1 MNNNWPG
8 DDDEFDLAL
17 NDNELEKLL
26 IAASQPHPDQQKQQ
40 QRQQPPQTE
49 KSEFEGFNESAG
61 ETWLYPS
68 NLPLRAYQHSIVQ
81 SALYRNTLVVL
92 PTGLGKTFIAAV
104 VMYNLH
110 RWYPDGKLIFMA
122 PTRPLVSQQIAACQK
137 IMPFPADDTVELTGR
152 LPRAKRAE
160 LWMSKRVFFAT
171 PQVVQ
176 SDMLDTGDGL
186 QFPFDAIKLLVVDEA
201 HRAKGR
207 YAYTQVTE
215 SIMARNRNFRMLALS
230 ATPGRSMDDVAS
242 VCRNLYISHLEV
254 RWDQS
259 IDVQPYIHQRSLRTI
274 VVPLK
279 DTIRE
284 TRASLLQIIDP
295 YLRQLIAADVLKNA
309 RGNISRNSLLFDQN
323 RFQEQTANGQRHP
336 EQSTITSNFSM
347 CISLYHSLELLERH
361 GLRVFVNNFDAD
373 ERGNLKFV
381 LRDAALRDLVEQ
393 TRGQLGAN
401 PLDIST
407 RPMTNG
413 EVAPMPAKLDF
424 GHPKYE
430 QARLVMELHFEVN
443 PNSRAIVFCEYRES
457 VMLIQR
463 LLLQHRPL
471 VRPRCFV
478 GQSSN
483 GGGICALTQKEQLQI
498 MSDFRS
504 GICNV
509 LVATSIGEEGL
520 DVGEVDLIVC
530 FDICSSNPT
539 RFVQRIGRTGR
550 QKRGQVVMLVTEGRE
565 QQLLKEV
572 LANKDQTTRKLLQSP
587 VVKRSLY
594 EYAPRL
600 VPPHLHPKCE
610 QRFMEPAPAAV
621 AKCKTP
627 SPKGKAR
634 KQQKEPTVRCH
645 DLRKFFKQS
654 EDKFLQGEY
663 TYQASEESQRM
674 LQQQV
679 ARHSVNVQNF
689 LGDTQATAATTSNVP
704 ATSNVPTT
712 SNITATSISATTSS
726 NSVSSALGS
735 SQEETQRLRKLTRLL
750 QASKPLVSESLR
762 NQDLMAQLQD
772 KQLPQA
778 LKLFLLQSNACFVRD
793 IHDKMQQQ
801 LALQLPESRL
811 NSRQQRTR
819 RIHEL
824 VETVCAGQMEQL
836 LQPATSCAELTLKEL
851 RQPLEK
857 QRQKRFEAVCDDIFR
872 DLKEQGVGADNYEL
886 VHQQLEQLEL
896 RRLEQTMKEQLANES
911 SCIYD
916 QWAEDVSEEEE
927 EEQATEL
934 LPNCS
939 VYKSQ
944 WQEFVQH
951 GNQDEVPH
959 SSTPV
964 RIKPQLNDSSVVA
977 CSQLSANL
985 SRLNSVMSA
994 ASTPLQQKLQKT
1006 MAKNSLLDALDENLS
1021 DFDQLTEDVD
1031 EAAKVKAETL
1041 TAPDMSTPDAIDIDL
1056 NYFLEPLPEEELLQ
1070 QSGSKE
1076 TQSAV
1081 TPRNL
1086 SPDLFAEDS
1095 MSPWL
1100 PPTTAT
1106 VSAVA
1111 VAVAKP
1117 APAPAKSLAAKLAAK
1132 TIKAEPALQSPE
1144 HRKRCAP
1151 VGAEKSP
1158 SIFENYLQRMRGRGQ
1173 LSRAAQ
1179 RLHSMSSGITKVPQN
1194 EAEVNS
1200 GQEDDSPIM
1209 RNRPAKRKI
1218 YVISDDDDEQQENKP
1233 VPVTQLLDDSY
1244 EHVPATQ
1251 VDLLTPPR
1259 RNSRQKRPKFNSFIL
1274 QEADLSGS
1282 DHGEDED
1289 AEQTIGTY
1297 LKDSVVVSSG
1307 DEDEHNDTDVH
1318 AMYLQ
1323 AVRSPIQRPGAF
1335 KIPAPRV
1342 YHDESI
1348 YSQPVDVEPSQ
1359 YYPCSFIANDE
1370 STTVVDAHDVS
1381 ECPLERAERILK
1393 EERRER
1399 RLLKRGAAAA
1409 PIVGRV
1415 VPKRRRAIHVIED
1428 SSDEDDGILIH

>member
-1 MNNNWPG
+1 MNNDWAA

-26 IAASQPHPDQQKQQ
+26 IAASQPNQQ
-40 QRQQPPQTE
+40 QQQQHQQTE

-61 ETWLYPS
+61 DAWLYPS

-81 SALYRNTLVVL
+81 AALYRNTLVVL

-160 LWMSKRVFFAT
+160 LWTSKRVFFAT

-176 SDMLDTGDGL
+176 SDMLDAGDGL
-186 QFPFDAIKLLVVDEA
+186 PPFPFNAVKLLVVDEA

-230 ATPGRSMDDVAS
+230 ATPGRSMEDVAN

-279 DTIRE
+279 DAIRE

-295 YLRQLIAADVLKNA
+295 YLRQLITADVLKSA
-309 RGNISRNSLLFDQN
+309 RGNISRNSLLFDQS
-323 RFQEQTANGQRHP
+323 RFQEQTASGQRHP
-336 EQSTITSNFSM
+336 EHSSIVSNFSM
-347 CISLYHSLELLERH
+347 CISLYHALELLERH

-443 PNSRAIVFCEYRES
+443 PDSRAIVFCEYRES

-478 GQSSN
+478 GQSSG

-565 QQLLKEV
+565 QQLLKDV

-594 EYAPRL
+594 DYAPRL

-610 QRFMEPAPAAV
+610 QRFMEPAPPAQTN
-621 AKCKTP
+621 CKTP

-634 KQQKEPTVRCH
+634 KQLKDPTVRCH

-654 EDKFLQGEY
+654 EDKFLQG
-663 TYQASEESQRM
+663 TCSYQASEESQRM

-689 LGDTQATAATTSNVP
+689 LGDTQATA
-704 ATSNVPTT
+704 TT
-712 SNITATSISATTSS
+712 SNIANIATTCVSATTSS
-726 NSVSSALGS
+726 SSALGS

-750 QASKPLVSESLR
+750 QASKPWVSEAQRS
-762 NQDLMAQLQD
+762 QDLVAQLQD
-772 KQLPQA
+772 KQLPQS
-778 LKLFLLQSNACFVRD
+778 LKLFLLQSNASFVRD
-793 IHDKMQQQ
+793 IHEKMQQQ
-801 LALQLPESRL
+801 LALQLPEARL
-811 NSRQQRTR
+811 NTRQQRTR

-824 VETVCAGQMEQL
+824 VETVCIGHMEQL
-836 LQPATSCAELTLKEL
+836 LQPATSCAELTLRDL
-851 RQPLEK
+851 RQPSDK
-857 QRQKRFEAVCDDIFR
+857 RRQQRFEAACDDIFR
-872 DLKEQGVGADNYEL
+872 DLQEQGVGADNYEL
-886 VHQQLEQLEL
+886 VQQQLEQLEL

-911 SCIYD
+911 SCLYD
-916 QWAEDVSEEEE
+916 QWAEEVAEEE
-927 EEQATEL
+927 EEQPSEL
-934 LPNCS
+934 QSNCS
-939 VYKSQ
+939 AYKSQ

-951 GNQDEVPH
+951 ADDAVPQ

-964 RIKPQLNDSSVVA
+964 RIKPQRVDDSSVVA

-985 SRLNSVMSA
+985 SRLNCVMSA
-994 ASTPLQQKLQKT
+994 ASTPLQQKL
-1006 MAKNSLLDALDENLS
+1006 AKNSLLDALDENLS
-1021 DFDQLTEDVD
+1021 DFEQLPDDV
-1031 EAAKVKAETL
+1031 EQTANVKTDTL
-1041 TAPDMSTPDAIDIDL
+1041 TPPDMSTPDIIDIDL
-1056 NYFLEPLPEEELLQ
+1056 NDFLEPLPEEELLQ
-1070 QSGSKE
+1070 QSGCKE
-1076 TQSAV
+1076 VQSAV
-1081 TPRNL
+1081 AAPSSSTPRNL

-1100 PPTTAT
+1100 PPTTTAT
-1106 VSAVA
+1106 TAAPVA
-1111 VAVAKP
+1111 
-1117 APAPAKSLAAKLAAK
+1117 APAKSLAAKLAAK

-1144 HRKRCAP
+1144 HRKRCAN

-1179 RLHSMSSGITKVPQN
+1179 RLHSMSSGMPNVPPTA
-1194 EAEVNS
+1194 AEVS
-1200 GQEDDSPIM
+1200 SAQEEDSPIV
-1209 RNRPAKRKI
+1209 RRRPAKRKM
-1218 YVISDDDDEQQENKP
+1218 YAISDEEDEQQEQENKP
-1233 VPVTQLLDDSY
+1233 VPATQLLDDSFD
-1244 EHVPATQ
+1244 HVPATQ
-1251 VDLLTPPR
+1251 MELLTPPR
-1259 RNSRQKRPKFNSFIL
+1259 RKSRQKRPKFNSFVL
-1274 QEADLSGS
+1274 QEAALSGS
-1282 DHGEDED
+1282 DDGEDED
-1289 AEQTIGTY
+1289 AEHTIGAY
-1297 LKDSVVVSSG
+1297 LKDSVVVSSE
-1307 DEDEHNDTDVH
+1307 DEDEHNDTNVH

-1323 AVRSPIQRPGAF
+1323 AVRSPIQRPGVF

-1348 YSQPVDVEPSQ
+1348 YSQPVEVESSQ

-1370 STTVVDAHDVS
+1370 STSVVEPHDVS

-1399 RLLKRGAAAA
+1399 RLLKRAAA
-1409 PIVGRV
+1409 PASGPVGRV

-1428 SSDEDDGILIH
+1428 SSDEDDVMIIQ